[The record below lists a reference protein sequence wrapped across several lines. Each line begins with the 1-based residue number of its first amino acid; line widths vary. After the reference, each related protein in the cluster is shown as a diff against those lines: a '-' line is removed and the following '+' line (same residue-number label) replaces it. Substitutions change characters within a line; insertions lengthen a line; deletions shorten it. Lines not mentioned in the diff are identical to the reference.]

1 MMRRVLTLMLF
12 IMLPLVGVADDG
24 FVYESFS
31 GVKIG
36 RVFLSQ
42 NQRET
47 LDARRLLNPGEGDAG
62 GEQPVETSDAV
73 RKLPSA
79 GFIIGRNGR
88 SKVWKNGDFV
98 DSGGGM
104 RSMTFPGDVTIT
116 RHVEKQTSAADAD
129 SAARSDGGPGDE
141 GR

>member
-1 MMRRVLTLMLF
+1 MIRRVLTLLLIVF
-12 IMLPLVGVADDG
+12 PLAVAADEG

-42 NQRET
+42 SQREK
-47 LDARRLLNPGEGDAG
+47 LDARRLSSPGEGGSGD
-62 GEQPVETSDAV
+62 EQSVDPAV
-73 RKLPSA
+73 AARKLPSA
-79 GFIIGRNGR
+79 GFIIGRDGR

-98 DSGGGM
+98 DSGGGI

-116 RHVEKQTSAADAD
+116 RHVPADESAANVDG
-129 SAARSDGGPGDE
+129 SATRDGEPDNE
-141 GR
+141 SP